1 MISESIRKNT
11 LILSLFAI
19 ATAAMLAFTNE
30 GTKDTIRCNRQAV
43 LESSLQQ
50 VMPPA
55 QHDNNLLTDFI
66 RVQAPRLGRDSHRV
80 YRARLDGKPA
90 GVVMEA
96 TAPEGY
102 GGAIALLVGVDA
114 DGRITGV
121 RVVPPH
127 NETPGLGDKIE
138 TKKSDWIFSFNN
150 KSLTN
155 PEPEGWAVKKDGGDF
170 DSFTGATIT
179 PRAVVDAVYNAL
191 AWYEANKSTLY
202 QQPAAPAEAEDCP

>member
-1 MISESIRKNT
+1 MISESVRKNT

-19 ATAAMLAFTNE
+19 ATAGVLAVTNE
-30 GTKDTIRCNRQAV
+30 GTRETIHCNRQAV

-50 VMPPA
+50 VMPA
-55 QHDNNLLTDFI
+55 DRHDNNLLTDFV
-66 RVQAPRLGRDSHRV
+66 RVRDPLLGRDSHRV
-80 YRARLDGKPA
+80 YRARRDGKPV

-102 GGAIALLVGVDA
+102 GGAIELLVGVGT
-114 DGRITGV
+114 DGEITGV

-138 TKKSDWIFSFNN
+138 TKKSDWIHDFRG
-150 KSLTN
+150 KSLEN
-155 PEPEGWAVKKDGGDF
+155 PKPQGWAVKKDGGDF

-179 PRAVVDAVYNAL
+179 PRAVVQAVYDAL
-191 AWYEANKSTLY
+191 AWYRARKEEVFS
-202 QQPAAPAEAEDCP
+202 QPAALAEAENCK